1 MATKRKIITL
11 KEEILAQRRRI
22 YELEEQ
28 YITLLYFETMPEYGP
43 LYKYCYQTSNFTIP
57 GILQS
62 VDAWIRAVIMH
73 ISKRHAGH
81 GGGYSK
87 AIVITPGSFTNEQVR
102 DSWIDYEM
110 AKLRKKV
117 RVQKFKPP
125 KPKYK
130 RGTATKSK

>member
-1 MATKRKIITL
+1 MATKPKQITL
-11 KEEILAQRRRI
+11 QEQILAQRRRI

-73 ISKRHAGH
+73 ISKRHPGH

-87 AIVITPGSFTNEQVR
+87 AIVITPGSFTNEQAR
-102 DSWIDYEM
+102 DSWIDYEIT
-110 AKLRKKV
+110 KLRKKV

-130 RGTATKSK
+130 RGTATKSN